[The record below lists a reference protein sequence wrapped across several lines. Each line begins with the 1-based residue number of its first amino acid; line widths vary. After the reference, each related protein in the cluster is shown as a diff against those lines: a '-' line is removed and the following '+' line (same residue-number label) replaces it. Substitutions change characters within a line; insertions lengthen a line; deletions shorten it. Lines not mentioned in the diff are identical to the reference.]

1 VPVDKGWEDTH
12 GSGEDCTCNS
22 QEKHQLYEVS
32 NNALGKE
39 ITQSDG
45 FSVAWLLNKTKD
57 SLFNA
62 ICMALNLHWR
72 DQTDSRLETWL
83 KEHWDSEGTP
93 RMKV

>member
-1 VPVDKGWEDTH
+1 VPIDEGWEDTH

-45 FSVAWLLNKTKD
+45 FSIAWLLNKTKD
-57 SLFNA
+57 SLFNLYA
-62 ICMALNLHWR
+62 WPIGETK
-72 DQTDSRLETWL
+72 QTQGLRP
-83 KEHWDSEGTP
+83 G
-93 RMKV
+93 